1 LRSSSLADDCEDAF
15 SSDLEEYKR
24 LAGGEDPW
32 ISDEDWLMKKLHKDA
47 KKTEKKMFYKK
58 AELMKNIRIRLHY
71 TVGELRKFGIEPDYN
86 LAEYPEDNIFN
97 QLWRGEI

>member
-58 AELMKNIRIRLHY
+58 AELMKNIRIYVSMFIAPPSYGLSFCLMCYRQN
-71 TVGELRKFGIEPDYN
+71 R
-86 LAEYPEDNIFN
+86 
-97 QLWRGEI
+97 RGVIDIVS